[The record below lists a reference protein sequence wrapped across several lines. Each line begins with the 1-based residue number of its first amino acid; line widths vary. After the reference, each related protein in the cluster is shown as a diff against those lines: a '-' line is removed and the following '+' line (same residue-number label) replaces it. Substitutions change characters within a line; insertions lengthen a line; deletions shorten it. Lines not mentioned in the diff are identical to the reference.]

1 VLSIGSAQLSAWL
14 AALLWPFARVL
25 GLMIAAP
32 LFGNPRF
39 PLRVRLGLALIVAVV
54 VAPTLPPMPPVAPDS
69 LAGLGIFAQQLLI
82 GLTMGFA
89 LRLIFTAAEMAG
101 ELIGLQMGLGF
112 AMFYDPQNA
121 GQMPVVGQFL
131 GVATM
136 LIFLALDGHLLLL
149 SALAESFRDLPVGV
163 LPGQGRWLDIA
174 GWGARIFSAAL
185 LLAMPVIAALLT
197 VNLALAALTRAS
209 PQLNVFAIGFPITL
223 AVGFAA
229 LLLTL
234 PWLAPAINGLLR
246 ETMDTLSGLGR

>member
-1 VLSIGSAQLSAWL
+1 MLTFSSAELSAWL
-14 AALLWPFARVL
+14 AAFLWPFARVL
-25 GLMIAAP
+25 GLLIAAP

-39 PLRVRLGLALIVAVV
+39 PLRVRLGLALLITVV
-54 VAPTLPPMPPVAPDS
+54 VAPTLPPVPPVAPDS

-89 LRLIFTAAEMAG
+89 VRLVFTAVEMAG
-101 ELIGLQMGLGF
+101 ELIGMQMGLGF

-131 GVATM
+131 GVLTT
-136 LIFLALDGHLLLL
+136 LIFLALNGHLLML
-149 SALAESFRDLPVGV
+149 SALAESFRDLPVGT
-163 LPGQGRWLDIA
+163 LPGTGRWLDIA
-174 GWGARIFSAAL
+174 GWGAGIFSAAL

-197 VNLALAALTRAS
+197 VNLALAALTRSS

-234 PWLAPAINGLLR
+234 PWLPATADSLLR
-246 ETMDTLSGLGR
+246 VAMERLFSLGR

>member
-1 VLSIGSAQLSAWL
+1 MLTIGSAELSAWL
-14 AALLWPFARVL
+14 AAFLWPFARVL
-25 GLMIAAP
+25 GLLIAAP

-39 PLRVRLGLALIVAVV
+39 PLRVRLGLALLITVV
-54 VAPTLPPMPPVAPDS
+54 VAPTLPPVPQVAPDS

-82 GLTMGFA
+82 GLTMGFVV
-89 LRLIFTAAEMAG
+89 RLIFTAVEMAG

-121 GQMPVVGQFL
+121 GQMPVIGQFL
-131 GVATM
+131 GVLAT
-136 LIFLALDGHLLLL
+136 LIFLALNGHLLML
-149 SALAESFRDLPVGV
+149 SALAESFRDLPVGM

-174 GWGARIFSAAL
+174 GWGAGIFSAAL

-234 PWLAPAINGLLR
+234 PWLSPAIESLLR
-246 ETMDTLSGLGR
+246 EAMERLFSLSR

>member
-1 VLSIGSAQLSAWL
+1 VLTIGSAELSAWL
-14 AALLWPFARVL
+14 AAFLWPFARVL
-25 GLMIAAP
+25 GLLIAAP

-39 PLRVRLGLALIVAVV
+39 PLRVRLGLALLITVV
-54 VAPTLPPMPPVAPDS
+54 VAPTLPPVPQVAPDS

-82 GLTMGFA
+82 GLTMGFVV
-89 LRLIFTAAEMAG
+89 RLIFTAVEMAG

-121 GQMPVVGQFL
+121 GQMPVIGQFL
-131 GVATM
+131 GVLAT
-136 LIFLALDGHLLLL
+136 LIFLALNGHLLML
-149 SALAESFRDLPVGV
+149 SALAESFRDLPVGM

-174 GWGARIFSAAL
+174 GWGAGIFSAAL

-234 PWLAPAINGLLR
+234 PWLSPAIESLLR
-246 ETMDTLSGLGR
+246 EAMERLFSLSR

>member
-1 VLSIGSAQLSAWL
+1 VLTFSSAELSAWL
-14 AALLWPFARVL
+14 AAFLWPFARVL
-25 GLMIAAP
+25 GLLISAP

-39 PLRVRLGLALIVAVV
+39 PLRMRLGLALLITVV
-54 VAPTLPPMPPVAPDS
+54 VTPTLPPVPQVAPDS

-89 LRLIFTAAEMAG
+89 VRLVFTAVEMAG
-101 ELIGLQMGLGF
+101 ELIGMQMGLGF

-131 GVATM
+131 GVLTT
-136 LIFLALDGHLLLL
+136 LIFLALNGHLLML
-149 SALAESFRDLPVGV
+149 SALAESFRDLPVGT
-163 LPGQGRWLDIA
+163 LPGTGRWLDIA
-174 GWGARIFSAAL
+174 GWGAGIFSAAL
-185 LLAMPVIAALLT
+185 LLAMPVIATLLT
-197 VNLALAALTRAS
+197 VNLALAALTRSS

-234 PWLAPAINGLLR
+234 PWLPATAESLLR
-246 ETMDTLSGLGR
+246 VAMERLFSLGR

>member
-1 VLSIGSAQLSAWL
+1 MLTFGSAELSAWL
-14 AALLWPFARVL
+14 AAFLWPFARVL
-25 GLMIAAP
+25 GLLIAAP

-39 PLRVRLGLALIVAVV
+39 PLRVRLGLALLITVV
-54 VAPTLPPMPPVAPDS
+54 VAPTLPPVPQVAPDS

-89 LRLIFTAAEMAG
+89 VRLVFTAVEMAG
-101 ELIGLQMGLGF
+101 ELIGMQMGLGF

-131 GVATM
+131 GVLTT
-136 LIFLALDGHLLLL
+136 LIFLALNGHLLML
-149 SALAESFRDLPVGV
+149 SALAESFRDLPVGT
-163 LPGQGRWLDIA
+163 LPGTGRWLDIA
-174 GWGARIFSAAL
+174 GWGAGIFSAAL

-197 VNLALAALTRAS
+197 VNLALAALTRSS

-234 PWLAPAINGLLR
+234 PWLPATAESLLR
-246 ETMDTLSGLGR
+246 VAMERLFSLGR